1 VILNLLSR
9 LVGAAVLALV
19 CPLATHAAATEV
31 PIAGNF
37 VGGSYTVSSSGTV
50 FVYVAP
56 REVSGKLAVCGFVF
70 FEKAT
75 ATTRSLEKQF
85 TSQMYFS
92 IGGTRLTVNTG
103 KFKRYKT
110 EDEANAGTA
119 GCSVTNVAWQAGFG
133 KAEIEINMRN
143 NTVFQ

>member
-1 VILNLLSR
+1 LKVLSR
-9 LVGAAVLALV
+9 FVCAVALALAF
-19 CPLATHAAATEV
+19 PLSANAATPEV
-31 PIAGNF
+31 PTT
-37 VGGSYTVSSSGTV
+37 GSFSGWTYEVTSSGK
-50 FVYVAP
+50 VYVYFAP
-56 REVSGKLAVCGFVF
+56 REVGGKLAVCGFVY

-75 ATTRSLEKQF
+75 ATTRSIEKQF

-92 IGGTRLTVNTG
+92 MGGAPLQVNTG

-119 GCSVTNVAWQAGFG
+119 GCSMTNTAWQSGFE
-133 KAEIEINMRN
+133 KAKIDVSMRN